1 MQPCQW
7 WPRITVWQIHGAS
20 LEIVCSGALAIA
32 AQVNNGCSQP
42 TCCCQHPRKS
52 MSTQWNEGSISVH
65 PWCHSSSS
73 SPVLWPK
80 GLHCWQDSWGFIWFG
95 KNLLSSKAEVIIFL
109 FWSKLESES
118 WAWNYWKQDYS
129 NSLLWPISPCTF
141 TPVRKKAAWGTTVSY
156 KNTEPEDKKE
166 WLNTRLNASFML
178 IITYRDLI
186 NYSVQ
191 GIVRGFALPFL
202 FCTCI

>member
-7 WPRITVWQIHGAS
+7 WPHITVWQIHGAS
-20 LEIVCSGALAIA
+20 LEIVCSGALAVA

-80 GLHCWQDSWGFIWFG
+80 DLHCWQDSWGFIWFG

-118 WAWNYWKQDYS
+118 WAWNRAIQIPSSDPCPPAHSLQWEKKQ
-129 NSLLWPISPCTF
+129 LEGPLSPTK
-141 TPVRKKAAWGTTVSY
+141 TQSQKIKRNGWIL
-156 KNTEPEDKKE
+156 D
-166 WLNTRLNASFML
+166 
-178 IITYRDLI
+178 
-186 NYSVQ
+186 
-191 GIVRGFALPFL
+191 
-202 FCTCI
+202 